1 MISGFSTY
9 SGNDFLLFYSLLLLA
24 AVLAGV
30 WLPHFL
36 RGEGQKQAIS
46 DPLQLAYLAGGA
58 GRMTDTVL
66 ARLLGVGALRP
77 YGSRKLEIVEQSA
90 ATNVAEQAV
99 LRGGGNLGITA
110 AFRLIK
116 PHGEDVGQHLIDR
129 GLLMDG
135 ASRWT
140 MRLVSSVPYLVVLAI
155 GWYRREAG
163 EALGEPTGFLT
174 ALMVFTAILALARFA
189 VLDPK
194 TRAGQDALAEARDR
208 EIRLK
213 SAPTGPEIGLGVA
226 LFGTAIL
233 AGTPYGEL
241 HAMRQSANGDGSG
254 GYSGDGGD
262 GSSSGDS
269 GCGGGC
275 GGCGG

>member
-1 MISGFSTY
+1 MISGFSSY
-9 SGNDFLLFYSLLLLA
+9 SGGEFLLFYALLLLA

-36 RGEGQKQAIS
+36 RAEGQKQAVS
-46 DPLQLAYLAGGA
+46 DPLHLAYLAGGA
-58 GRMTDTVL
+58 GRMTEAVL

-77 YGSRKLEIVEQSA
+77 YGERKLEIVEQGS
-90 ATNVAEQAV
+90 ATNEAEQAV

-110 AFRLIK
+110 AFKLIK
-116 PHGEDVGQHLIDR
+116 PYGQDIGQQLTDR
-129 GLLMDG
+129 GLLMDSG
-135 ASRWT
+135 SRWT
-140 MRLVSSVPYLVVLAI
+140 MRLVSTLPYLVVLAI

-163 EALGEPTGFLT
+163 QALGEPTGFLT
-174 ALMVFTAILALARFA
+174 ALMILTAILAIVRFA
-189 VLDPK
+189 KLDPK
-194 TRAGQDALAEARDR
+194 TRAGQEALAEVR
-208 EIRLK
+208 EREMRLK
-213 SAPTGPEIGLGVA
+213 SAPTGPEVGLGVA

-241 HAMRQSANGDGSG
+241 HAMRQSASGDGGG

-262 GSSSGDS
+262 SGSGDG

>member
-1 MISGFSTY
+1 MISDFSSY
-9 SGNDFLLFYSLLLLA
+9 SGSDFLLFYSLLLLA

-36 RGEGQKQAIS
+36 RGEGQEQAIS

-77 YGSRKLEIVEQSA
+77 YGVRKLEIVEQA
-90 ATNVAEQAV
+90 AGTNVAEQAL
-99 LRGGGNLGITA
+99 LRSGGNLGITA

-116 PHGEDVGQHLIDR
+116 PYGEDIRQQLVDR
-129 GLLMDG
+129 GLLMDSG
-135 ASRWT
+135 ARWT
-140 MRLVSSVPYLVVLAI
+140 MRLLATLPYIVVLAI

-163 EALGEPTGFLT
+163 QALGEPTGFLT
-174 ALMVFTAILALARFA
+174 ALMVFTAILAVVRFA
-189 VLDPK
+189 KLDPK
-194 TRAGQDALAEARDR
+194 TRAGREVLAQARER
-208 EIRLK
+208 ETRLK

-241 HAMRQSANGDGSG
+241 HAMRQSATGDGGG

-262 GSSSGDS
+262 SSGGDS